1 MNRDNI
7 ETALL
12 EQKAEFEERLK
23 TDTCGRPEEALVDL
37 NSKLAQVVIGV
48 RRSGKSTLC
57 FNVIKKSGLKFAYV
71 NFDDERLVSSG
82 PQDLNVILECLYKIY
97 GEFDH
102 LFMDEL
108 QNIEEWYLFVNRL
121 LRSGMHLLITGSKAK
136 LLAGELATHLTG
148 RYLQIELYPFSFSEY
163 CAYRHIGTAHGT
175 TKEKGLLQAAFSE
188 YLHEGGFPEL
198 QGERRKQ
205 AYINTLVTNIL
216 VNDIEKRYSIKY
228 KAAFEQLANHL
239 LNIAPAAVNYKD
251 LQETFGLKSDH
262 TAENYVSY
270 CKNAFLICG
279 LHKYSPKSKIR
290 MRGEKAYAVDVAL
303 MNNRTDA
310 FAGENLGWRLETLVY
325 IELLRRYRNDG
336 HDIYYYGETAGETD
350 FVVCRG
356 REVLS
361 LIQVSYDISSPKT
374 LKREL
379 NGLLLASSRTGC
391 NDLLLITDHDE
402 TRLEKDGRQ
411 IRVVPAYAWLVDR

>member
-1 MNRDNI
+1 M
-7 ETALL
+7 
-12 EQKAEFEERLK
+12 
-23 TDTCGRPEEALVDL
+23 
-37 NSKLAQVVIGV
+37 
-48 RRSGKSTLC
+48 
-57 FNVIKKSGLKFAYV
+57 
-71 NFDDERLVSSG
+71 
-82 PQDLNVILECLYKIY
+82 
-97 GEFDH
+97 
-102 LFMDEL
+102 
-108 QNIEEWYLFVNRL
+108 
-121 LRSGMHLLITGSKAK
+121 
-136 LLAGELATHLTG
+136 
-148 RYLQIELYPFSFSEY
+148 
-163 CAYRHIGTAHGT
+163 
-175 TKEKGLLQAAFSE
+175 
-188 YLHEGGFPEL
+188 
-198 QGERRKQ
+198 
-205 AYINTLVTNIL
+205 
-216 VNDIEKRYSIKY
+216 NDIEKRYSIKY